1 MEIVL
6 TKEERIKISNSEDIY
21 QIMLKILEREEGLG
35 IEQEHFWV
43 IGLALDYMLVF
54 VELVALGTR
63 NRFIVEPIEVFYTA
77 VHKNVRYVILAHNNP
92 GGTLEPSAADEDL
105 TDQLMHAA
113 ELIKLRV
120 IEHLVITKDDFYSFN
135 ISGTLAKL
143 EKSKKYAVYFIEEAK
158 LLEEG
163 KKEGLEE
170 GIEIGKNEGF
180 KDGVE
185 VGLKEGEEKGKIEI
199 AKNAIDEGLSTDLIV
214 KLTGLTEKEI
224 EKITHNL

>member
-163 KKEGLEE
+163 KKD
-170 GIEIGKNEGF
+170 GIEIGEKRGEEKGL
-180 KDGVE
+180 KKGIE
-185 VGLKEGEEKGKIEI
+185 IGEEKGLKEGEEKGRMEMAKSMKKDNKPLEEI
-199 AKNAIDEGLSTDLIV
+199 QKYTQLSLEQID
-214 KLTGLTEKEI
+214 KL
-224 EKITHNL
+224 